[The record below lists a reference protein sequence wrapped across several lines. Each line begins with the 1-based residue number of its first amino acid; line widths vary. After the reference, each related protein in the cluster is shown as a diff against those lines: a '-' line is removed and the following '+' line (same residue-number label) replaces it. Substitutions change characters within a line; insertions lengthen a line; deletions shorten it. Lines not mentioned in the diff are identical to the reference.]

1 MNAVPRKVSHA
12 RSPALKELSENPL
25 KMSPALGASLAVL
38 GLKGSVPLLHGAQG
52 CTAFGLVIMVRHFKE
67 PIPIQTTAMSEL
79 TTILGGADN
88 LKQAVL
94 TLKSKLGPRVVGVC
108 STGLTATRG
117 EDLAADLKRI
127 AAEEAQ
133 TLDGTRLIGI
143 DTPDYAGGLEDGW
156 ARAVTAIIDQIARPD
171 PGPRDPKRIALLAGC
186 HLTAADIDEVR
197 DLAGA
202 FGLEATVLPDLADSL
217 DGHLPGSW
225 PKTTPGGTSLEEIET
240 LGAAGA
246 VLALGRHMAPA
257 ARRLEERTGCPALVL
272 PSLTGLAESDRLVST
287 LARLSGRP
295 VPARLRRQRDRLRD
309 TLLDAHFHTG
319 DKGIA
324 LAAEPDLLAALVGLV
339 ESLGARVSAAVA
351 PQAGPALEGIS
362 VPVTIGDLGDLEEL
376 VGAAPEPCH
385 LIMTH
390 SHGRHPAQAL
400 GLPLLRVGFPQFDR
414 IGAQHQLSVGYRG
427 TQARVIELANL
438 FIDHPG
444 PH

>member
-1 MNAVPRKVSHA
+1 MTALPRKSPSAKGSHA
-12 RSPALKELSENPL
+12 KALSENPL
-25 KMSPALGASLAVL
+25 KMSPALGASLAIL
-38 GLKGSVPLLHGAQG
+38 GLEGSVPLLHGAQG

-88 LKQAVL
+88 LEQAVL
-94 TLKSKLGPRVVGVC
+94 TLKSKLGPKVIGVC

-127 AAEEAQ
+127 AAEQAE

-156 ARAVTAIIDQIARPD
+156 SRAVTAMIDQVARPN

-186 HLTAADIDEVR
+186 HLSAGDIDELR
-197 DLAGA
+197 DLAEA
-202 FGLEATVLPDLADSL
+202 FGLEATVVPDLADSL
-217 DGHLPGSW
+217 DGHLPPAW
-225 PKTTPGGTSLEEIET
+225 PKTTPGGTRLQDIET

-246 VLALGRHMAPA
+246 VLALGRHMEPA
-257 ARRLEERTGCPALVL
+257 ARLLEDRTGCPALVL
-272 PSLTGLAESDRLVST
+272 PNLTGLTESDRLVAT

-324 LAAEPDLLAALVGLV
+324 VAAEPDLLAALVGLV
-339 ESLGARVSAAVA
+339 ESLGARITAAVA
-351 PQAGPALEGIS
+351 PQSGPALEEIKA
-362 VPVTIGDLGDLEEL
+362 PVTIGDLGDLEDM
-376 VGAAPEPCH
+376 VRAAPEPCH
-385 LIMTH
+385 LIISH

-400 GLPLLRVGFPQFDR
+400 GLPLLRAGFPQFDR
-414 IGAQHQLSVGYRG
+414 IGAQHQVSVGYRG
-427 TQARVIELANL
+427 TQARVVELANL

-444 PH
+444 DH